1 MFFFLFFKYLNVW
14 IPLAPKCRPFIDF
27 SLMTLKNEYT
37 LMKCFTN
44 KCKMDCYIRSQLGY
58 IVTSH
63 SNKYVCN
70 IKDCVEEDEHK
81 MQIQYY
87 KCKCEDAKCLLK
99 YRIKNCIKSSAFE
112 IAVGLTLSC
121 TTVNKKDLKI
131 RGIAALI
138 KEKLS
143 DMITASD
150 DITPKRAH
158 SRLIKQRKKSNEYI
172 YIS

>member
-1 MFFFLFFKYLNVW
+1 M
-14 IPLAPKCRPFIDF
+14 
-27 SLMTLKNEYT
+27 
-37 LMKCFTN
+37 
-44 KCKMDCYIRSQLGY
+44 RSQLGY

-131 RGIAALI
+131 RGIAAQI

-158 SRLIKQRKKSNEYI
+158 SRLIKQRKKSNEY
-172 YIS
+172 S